1 MSRPVVPSLIIAALS
16 LACHARPRLMDDC
29 PHRADARLVAPVP
42 IALALKTVAGA
53 CAGRLRHCQV
63 QGRRLVRATGAA
75 WLTARTIDAA
85 ALGTGAAPVYDSF
98 AQRRTSTEDAHARIV
113 RGNPGFGGVVLHR
126 DAVHIDA
133 TKRQR
138 VLRLQGLGEA
148 CHAPTDSVAL
158 IEVRFDVLVELPRKH
173 RECAVARASP
183 SVMIDHC
190 IALDT
195 VEPCHGGFLALEP
208 QL

>member
-1 MSRPVVPSLIIAALS
+1 M
-16 LACHARPRLMDDC
+16 
-29 PHRADARLVAPVP
+29 
-42 IALALKTVAGA
+42 
-53 CAGRLRHCQV
+53 
-63 QGRRLVRATGAA
+63 
-75 WLTARTIDAA
+75 
-85 ALGTGAAPVYDSF
+85 YDSF

-158 IEVRFDVLVELPRKH
+158 VEVRFDILVELPRKD
-173 RECAVARASP
+173 RECAVARARP

-190 IALDT
+190 IAQDT
-195 VEPCHGGFLALEP
+195 VEPCHGGFVALEP
-208 QL
+208 QLVQATRKGFLEDILRHIAVAHASFQEGEKRAAVLDEHRCQLVPRNRFALQLVRRFFHSVPSDGSGPILSAAPVAWPPPRATRVVQAA